1 MQIWP
6 LVKFYMRNEAK
17 INTLLGSGTSNPAVI
32 GAAATL
38 LENFF
43 PAEKPLIDDAMA
55 TLKEASAPSPY
66 PDPAQS

>member
-6 LVKFYMRNEAK
+6 LVKFYMRNEAEL
-17 INTLLGSGTSNPAVI
+17 NELLGQGTGNPQVVSAAAVI
-32 GAAATL
+32 
-38 LENFF
+38 LENLF
-43 PAEKPLIDDAMA
+43 PAQKALIADLQA